1 MEKSSNPEF
10 MGEDVE
16 MFEMIDTI
24 YTDES
29 VNLGQEYFYR
39 VLAVDDA
46 GNRSEYSEILSGVSL
61 NLDLT
66 SAIPEVFSLHQNF
79 PNPYNPI
86 TSIRYDLPEDKFVNI
101 AIYDLMG
108 RKVKSLVNS
117 KQSAGY
123 RSIHWDATN
132 DFGQTVSAG
141 MYIYIIQAG
150 EFKQTKKMVLLK

>member
-1 MEKSSNPEF
+1 MPAGFELIANHTTITVTWDRSADEGLSIFCDGKSSNPEF

-66 SAIPEVFSLHQNF
+66 SAIPEVFLLHQNF
-79 PNPYNPI
+79 
-86 TSIRYDLPEDKFVNI
+86 
-101 AIYDLMG
+101 
-108 RKVKSLVNS
+108 
-117 KQSAGY
+117 Q
-123 RSIHWDATN
+123 IHLT
-132 DFGQTVSAG
+132 Q
-141 MYIYIIQAG
+141 
-150 EFKQTKKMVLLK
+150 